1 MKSEKGKQVFIDN
14 VDILLS
20 DKIIGHTKKMPPG
33 NMRRAT
39 ERAPHHPE
47 GLTGKDQDMK
57 KQKAVLLK
65 FIIGGA
71 IIIAGLTAFFL
82 CKQKWCCCRKK

>member
-20 DKIIGHTKKMPPG
+20 DKIIGHTKKIGAGKYAGAM
-33 NMRRAT
+33 
-39 ERAPHHPE
+39 ERAPHTPE

-65 FIIGGA
+65 CIIGGA

>member
-20 DKIIGHTKKMPPG
+20 DKIIGHTKKIGAGKYAGAM
-33 NMRRAT
+33 
-39 ERAPHHPE
+39 ERAPHTPE

-57 KQKAVLLK
+57 KQKAVLCKRSHISDRYISCHICVDCLK
-65 FIIGGA
+65 
-71 IIIAGLTAFFL
+71 
-82 CKQKWCCCRKK
+82 KM